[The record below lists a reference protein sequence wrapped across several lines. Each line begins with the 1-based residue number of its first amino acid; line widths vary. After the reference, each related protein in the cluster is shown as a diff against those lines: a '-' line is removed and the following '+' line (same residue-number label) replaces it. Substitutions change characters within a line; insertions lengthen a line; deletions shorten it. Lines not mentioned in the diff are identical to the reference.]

1 MGVEVRNFM
10 EETMKK
16 AVSLLILALMVGCAG
31 PEKPKVVTLAA
42 PAGTPPAAA
51 TAVEEGNRLFAQK
64 QWEPAKAQYEA
75 AIKIHPDL
83 AEAHYDLG
91 LTLDR
96 LGDKTAATKH
106 YKQAADLA
114 PGNQVIWNAPPFRH
128 YSDDIDRH
136 SLGSK
141 DKAYM
146 DPKKGF

>member
-1 MGVEVRNFM
+1 M

-16 AVSLLILALMVGCAG
+16 VLPCLVLVVLAACAG
-31 PEKPKVVTLAA
+31 PEKPRVVTLAA

-51 TAVEEGNRLFAQK
+51 AAVEEGNRLFAQK
-64 QWEPAKAQYEA
+64 QWEPAKAQYET
-75 AIKIHPDL
+75 AIKIHPEL

-96 LGDKTAATKH
+96 LGDKPAALKH
-106 YKQAADLA
+106 YKAAADLA

-128 YSDDIDRH
+128 YSEDIDRH